1 MLSRRLT
8 PLIVASGLFM
18 ENLDGTVLSTALPA
32 IAADLH
38 RDPITLK
45 LALTA
50 YLVSLAVFIPAS
62 GWVADRFGARNV
74 FCAAIGV
81 FTLASIACG
90 FSADLPTLV
99 LGRLVQGMGGAMMVP
114 VGRLIVF
121 RSTPK
126 SELVGAFAMLTMPA
140 LFGPLLGPPLGGF
153 ITTYFHWRWI
163 FWINVPIGI
172 LGAAL
177 AWRFLPNDREETPPP
192 FDAKGFALSGVGLVG
207 AMFGFTALGRGF
219 LPLPAALGLLAV
231 GALALAAYVRH
242 ARVVRDPILD
252 LGLFRIQTF
261 RASVLG
267 GWLFRLGIGA
277 IPFLLPLMF
286 QLGFGM
292 TAFQSGLLTLAAAA
306 GALLMKSGVTRVLRV
321 TGFRSLLIWNG
332 VLCAAFL
339 AANALFTAQTPRL
352 AISAVLLVGG
362 LFRSLQFT
370 SLNALGF
377 ADVPTASMSRA
388 TSLSG
393 VAQQLALSSGVAV
406 GAAAIQLSQFALGD
420 ASLVSRDFV
429 PAFFALGALALL
441 AVPVFAALPDDVG
454 AELAGGR
461 SVPRPAE

>member
-1 MLSRRLT
+1 MPLRRFV

-45 LALTA
+45 LALTS
-50 YLVSLAVFIPAS
+50 YLISLAVFIPAS
-62 GWVADRFGARNV
+62 GWVADRFGARTV
-74 FCAAIGV
+74 FCSAIGV
-81 FTLASIACG
+81 FTVASIACG
-90 FSADLPTLV
+90 FSTDLPQLV
-99 LGRLVQGMGGAMMVP
+99 LGRLVQGIGGAMMVP

-126 SELVGAFAMLTMPA
+126 PELVGAFALLTMPA
-140 LFGPLLGPPLGGF
+140 LFGPLLGPPIGGF

-177 AWRFLPNDREETPPP
+177 AWRFLPDDREDDPPP
-192 FDAKGFALSGVGLVG
+192 FDVKGFVLSGIGLT
-207 AMFGFTALGRGF
+207 ATTFGFTALGRGF
-219 LPLPAALGLLAV
+219 LQPAVTAGLLAV
-231 GALALAAYVRH
+231 GAFGIAAYVRH
-242 ARVVRDPILD
+242 ARAVSDPILD
-252 LGLFRIQTF
+252 LRLFSIGTF
-261 RASVLG
+261 RTSVLG
-267 GWLFRLGIGA
+267 GWLFRVGIGA
-277 IPFLLPLMF
+277 MPFLLPLMF
-286 QLGFGM
+286 QVGFGM
-292 TAFQSGLLTLAAAA
+292 TPFQSGMLTLAAAA
-306 GALLMKSGVTRVLRV
+306 GAILMKSWVSRVLRT
-321 TGFRSLLIWNG
+321 TGFRALLIWNG

-339 AANALFTAQTPRL
+339 AANGLVTATTPRL
-352 AISAVLLVGG
+352 AISALLLFGG

-377 ADVPTASMSRA
+377 ADVPTPAMSRA

-406 GAAAIQLSQFALGD
+406 GAAAIQISQWALGD
-420 ASLVSRDFV
+420 ATLVARDFQ

-441 AVPVFAALPDDVG
+441 ATPVYAALPDGAG
-454 AELAGGR
+454 AELAGGAA
-461 SVPRPAE
+461 PKPAE

>member
-177 AWRFLPNDREETPPP
+177 AWRFLP
-192 FDAKGFALSGVGLVG
+192 
-207 AMFGFTALGRGF
+207 
-219 LPLPAALGLLAV
+219 
-231 GALALAAYVRH
+231 
-242 ARVVRDPILD
+242 
-252 LGLFRIQTF
+252 
-261 RASVLG
+261 
-267 GWLFRLGIGA
+267 
-277 IPFLLPLMF
+277 
-286 QLGFGM
+286 
-292 TAFQSGLLTLAAAA
+292 
-306 GALLMKSGVTRVLRV
+306 
-321 TGFRSLLIWNG
+321 
-332 VLCAAFL
+332 
-339 AANALFTAQTPRL
+339 
-352 AISAVLLVGG
+352 
-362 LFRSLQFT
+362 
-370 SLNALGF
+370 
-377 ADVPTASMSRA
+377 
-388 TSLSG
+388 
-393 VAQQLALSSGVAV
+393 
-406 GAAAIQLSQFALGD
+406 
-420 ASLVSRDFV
+420 
-429 PAFFALGALALL
+429 
-441 AVPVFAALPDDVG
+441 
-454 AELAGGR
+454 
-461 SVPRPAE
+461 